1 MGDFEFFNPSEGG
14 ESYDPKAFERFKEQ
28 VKKNAAFIAAA
39 RKSEQKQKQ
48 KVDRLA
54 KILLKFIQTNQQS
67 GILMLAA
74 KLLQENIPASFIL
87 SIIILGND
95 EIRLELEKEIQADMP
110 QLEPGAQAAQ
120 KTEHKTEFSLMAR
133 FSDSSLPLKMK
144 AEIDEWGRNIFEAGS
159 AVPFRILETALTKEG
174 VIKQVVIDCAAN
186 VLDDY
191 LAQNEWSR
199 ISYDACFS
207 FCELFMKSVMKRFQ
221 EQIQNQKELN

>member
-39 RKSEQKQKQ
+39 RKGEQKQKQ
-48 KVDRLA
+48 KEDRLA
-54 KILLKFIQTNQQS
+54 KILLKFIQTNQKS

-95 EIRLELEKEIQADMP
+95 EIRIELEKEVQAGMQ
-110 QLEPGAQAAQ
+110 QLEAGTQ
-120 KTEHKTEFSLMAR
+120 KPANAHKTEFSLMAR

-144 AEIDEWGRNIFEAGS
+144 AEIDEWGRNIFESGS
-159 AVPFRILETALTKEG
+159 AVPFRILETALTQEG

-191 LAQNEWSR
+191 LAQNEMAH
-199 ISYDACFS
+199 INYDTCFA
-207 FCELFMKSVMKRFQ
+207 FCELFMKSVMKRLQ
-221 EQIQNQKELN
+221 EQIQNQKELS

>member
-39 RKSEQKQKQ
+39 RKGEQKQKQ
-48 KVDRLA
+48 KEDRLA
-54 KILLKFIQTNQQS
+54 KILLKFIQTNQKS

-95 EIRLELEKEIQADMP
+95 EIRIELEKEAKADVP
-110 QLEPGAQAAQ
+110 QLEPGIQEPQ
-120 KTEHKTEFSLMAR
+120 KTEFSLMAR

-144 AEIDEWGRNIFEAGS
+144 AEIDAWGRNIFETGS

-174 VIKQVVIDCAAN
+174 TIKQIVIDCAAN

-191 LAQNEWSR
+191 LAQNELAH

-207 FCELFMKSVMKRFQ
+207 FCELFMKSVMKRLQ
-221 EQIQNQKELN
+221 EQIQNQKELQ